1 MVKTAK
7 NKIGRIKIMY
17 YYVEGK
23 LAHKESNLAVID
35 CAGVGYKLIISLKTS
50 ESLPELGGTVRLYT
64 HLVVRE
70 DLLELIGFIDLYEK
84 SVFQMLLSVSG
95 VGIKVAMAVLSALTA
110 ERFAFAVAKGDYAEL
125 SLAQGVS
132 TKTAQKII
140 IELKDKIAKDMLG
153 KKTAAAGGRL
163 SASDIGAAPMPA
175 HRDAVSDVLEALIV
189 LGYSKN
195 EARNVIASEDL
206 DRPIED
212 IIKSALVKLSSKA

>member
-1 MVKTAK
+1 
-7 NKIGRIKIMY
+7 MY

-23 LAHKESNLAVID
+23 LAHKENNLAVID
-35 CAGVGYKLIISLKTS
+35 CAGVGYKLVISHKTS
-50 ESLPELGGTVRLYT
+50 QSLPEIGETARLYT

-95 VGIKVAMAVLSALTA
+95 VGIKVAMSVLSALTA
-110 ERFAFAVAKGDYAEL
+110 ERFAFAVAKGDYGEL

-153 KKTAAAGGRL
+153 KKPSASSGKVSAADFGAAA
-163 SASDIGAAPMPA
+163 MPA
-175 HRDAVSDVLEALIV
+175 QRDTVSDVLEALIV

-195 EARNVIASEDL
+195 EARNVIAGEDL
-206 DRPIED
+206 EKPIED
-212 IIKSALVKLSSKA
+212 IIKSALAKLASKT

>member
-1 MVKTAK
+1 
-7 NKIGRIKIMY
+7 MY
-17 YYVEGK
+17 YYIEGK
-23 LAHKESNLAVID
+23 LAHKETNLAVID
-35 CAGVGYKLIISLKTS
+35 CAGVGYKLVISHKTS
-50 ESLPELGGTVRLYT
+50 QCLPEPGETVVRLYT

-153 KKTAAAGGRL
+153 KKTSAAGSRV
-163 SASDIGAAPMPA
+163 SASDFGASAMPA
-175 HRDAVSDVLEALIV
+175 QRDTVSDVLEALIV

-195 EARNVIASEDL
+195 EARNVIAGEDL

>member
-1 MVKTAK
+1 
-7 NKIGRIKIMY
+7 MY

-23 LAHKESNLAVID
+23 LAHKENNLAVVD
-35 CAGVGYKLIISLKTS
+35 CAGVGYKLVISQKTS
-50 ESLPELGGTVRLYT
+50 QSLPAVGESARLYT

-95 VGIKVAMAVLSALTA
+95 VGIKVAMSVLSALTA

-140 IELKDKIAKDMLG
+140 IELKEKIAKDMVG
-153 KKTAAAGGRL
+153 KKP
-163 SASDIGAAPMPA
+163 SASSARGTAVEIPVQNDI
-175 HRDAVSDVLEALIV
+175 VSDVLETLIV
-189 LGYSKN
+189 LGYSKA
-195 EARNVIASEDL
+195 EARNVIAGEDL

-212 IIKSALVKLSSKA
+212 IIKSALRKLSSKA